1 MKPTLFL
8 IFSLFSPLLI
18 TAQEGRAI
26 PRGRNVMYE
35 TPSSVEINDLQFLR
49 EEELLAGDV
58 YKYFYTLYPLP
69 FFRNIPKSE
78 DAHTASIEFL
88 LDKYSLP
95 DPGKFHKA
103 GVFKSPE
110 LEKLYNDLI
119 KKGSASIIEAL
130 TVSALIEEMDIYD
143 LKEAM
148 GRVKNNDDILF
159 VYSNLRR
166 ASGNHLRVFTR
177 HLTAR
182 GVNYSPSYLSD
193 EEYRGIVE

>member
-1 MKPTLFL
+1 MKLTLFL
-8 IFSLFSPLLI
+8 IFSLLSPLLI

-26 PRGRNVMYE
+26 PRGRNIIYE
-35 TPSSVEINDLQFLR
+35 TPSPVELQDLQFLR

-69 FFRNIPKSE
+69 VFRNIAKSE

-95 DPGKFHKA
+95 DPGKNHQA
-103 GVFKSPE
+103 GVFKNQE
-110 LEKLYNDLI
+110 LQRLYNDLI
-119 KKGSASIIEAL
+119 KRGSVSIIEAL
-130 TVSALIEEMDIYD
+130 TVSALIEEMDITD
-143 LKEAM
+143 LTEAM
-148 GRVKNNDDILF
+148 ERVENNDDIMF

-177 HLTAR
+177 HLAAR
-182 GVNYSPSYLSD
+182 GVKYSPSYLTD
-193 EEYRGIVE
+193 EEYRKIVE